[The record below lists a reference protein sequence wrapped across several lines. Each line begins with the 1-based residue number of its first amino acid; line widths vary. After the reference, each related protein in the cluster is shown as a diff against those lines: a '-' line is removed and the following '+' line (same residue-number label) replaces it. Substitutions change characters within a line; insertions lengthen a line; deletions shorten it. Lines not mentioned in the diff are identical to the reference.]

1 MPATDTDR
9 AWQLMERIAFCM
21 FSSWT
26 GRKLRSRPM
35 GAFVDRDESAIY
47 FLSDARAHTDDEVR
61 QFPQICLAFAD
72 PRGQKYLSVS
82 GTAQVSND
90 RAKIKELWSLPAK
103 VWWESPDD
111 PNIRVIK
118 VVPEDAEYWDSPGT
132 LMSNIKMALALAK
145 GTHPDAGDH
154 RKVTMRN

>member
-1 MPATDTDR
+1 MPPTDTDR
-9 AWQLMERIAFCM
+9 AWQLMERITFCM

-26 GRKLRSRPM
+26 GTKLRSRPM
-35 GAFVDRDESAIY
+35 GAFVVRDESAIY

-61 QFPQICLAFAD
+61 QFPQVCLAFAD
-72 PRGQKYLSVS
+72 TRGQKYLSVS

-132 LMSNIKMALALAK
+132 LISNIKMAFALAK

-154 RKVTMRN
+154 RKLAM